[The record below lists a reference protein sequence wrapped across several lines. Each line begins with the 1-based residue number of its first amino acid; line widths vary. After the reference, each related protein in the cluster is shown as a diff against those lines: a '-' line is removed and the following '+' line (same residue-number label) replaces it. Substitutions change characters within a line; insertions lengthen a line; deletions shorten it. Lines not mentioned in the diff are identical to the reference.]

1 MHYLFLI
8 LLLLSFGTVGAR
20 EAYSLEW
27 LRSGCI
33 GFSKF
38 LDDSEELTKQESDD
52 AMEVGIWLQGFMQA
66 VQMLGYSSEGA
77 IKPVP
82 REWMNS
88 VTVSDSLLA
97 YLNEFEQKNK
107 IRVADDLDAKT
118 FVRLWFD
125 VKHPEVKPIEA
136 YAYEQLFL
144 KTYYPDAFD
153 AQRDSDEK
161 EPGQQTMQIEI
172 NSKKISILIPDGLV
186 RLDGR
191 MKSLDDAIAKMAEPT
206 NNRVYAVFGTPEDSR
221 LIDEGK
227 FPKMSRTVSV
237 QHNTGLP
244 AITSRDNFAKL
255 CRGIVSDLPKV
266 DQKLSEHFDRI
277 EEAASR
283 AMTDVTAIKSTM
295 EFGEMKSLGIF
306 SIGEDYLCHSLIL
319 HLKGAVGEHALGMI
333 QATSVV
339 AIRTQDQVV
348 TIYANTPYTDAKD
361 LAWTRDICMEFV
373 SHTTGT
379 IKKPNKAEMA
389 TPRKPSD

>member
-1 MHYLFLI
+1 MHYRFLI
-8 LLLLSFGTVGAR
+8 ILLFSFGTVSAR
-20 EAYSLEW
+20 EAYSIEW

-33 GFSKF
+33 GFSKY
-38 LDDSEELTKQESDD
+38 LGDSEELTKQESDD
-52 AMEVGIWLQGFMQA
+52 AMEVGIWLQGYLQA
-66 VQMLGYSSEGA
+66 VQMLGYASDGA

-82 REWMNS
+82 RDWMNS
-88 VTVSDSLLA
+88 VTASGSLLA
-97 YLNEFEQKNK
+97 YLNEFEQRNK
-107 IRVADDLDAKT
+107 IRVPDDLDAKS
-118 FVRLWFD
+118 FLSLWFD
-125 VKHPEVKPIEA
+125 VKHPAAKPIEA

-144 KTYYPDAFD
+144 KLYYPDAFD
-153 AQRDSDEK
+153 AQRDSDE
-161 EPGQQTMQIEI
+161 EHPSQQLVQIDI

-191 MKSLDDAIAKMAEPT
+191 MKSLDEAIAKMAEPT
-206 NNRVYAVFGTPEDSR
+206 NNRVYAVFGTSEDSR
-221 LIDEGK
+221 MIDEGK
-227 FPKMSRTVSV
+227 FPTMSRTVTV

-244 AITSRDNFAKL
+244 AITSRDNFTKL

-266 DQKLSEHFDRI
+266 DQKLSDHFDRI

-319 HLKGAVGEHALGMI
+319 HLKGAVGEHALSMI

-348 TIYANTPYTDAKD
+348 TIYANTPYTGSKD
-361 LAWTRDICMEFV
+361 LDWTRDICMASV
-373 SHTTGT
+373 SHITGK
-379 IKKPNKAEMA
+379 IKKPNKSEQA